1 MNKLMIVDSYRRVN
15 ECIGLT
21 KYLIN
26 PNYRETINKMYSIT
40 VLNNGGKYLNEK
52 YLNKILRGRYPK
64 EYAGKFLNEFQKI
77 NSDKYDIEMY
87 MIKCNNKNVLYQFH
101 KCY

>member
-1 MNKLMIVDSYRRVN
+1 MNKLLIVDNYRRVN

-26 PNYRETINKMYSIT
+26 PNYNETINKMYNIT
-40 VLNNGGKYLNEK
+40 NLNNEGKYLNEK

-64 EYAGKFLNEFQKI
+64 EYAGKFINEFQKV
-77 NSDKYDIEMY
+77 NANKYDIEMY
-87 MIKCNNKNVLYQFH
+87 MIKCNNKNILYQFH
-101 KCY
+101 KWY